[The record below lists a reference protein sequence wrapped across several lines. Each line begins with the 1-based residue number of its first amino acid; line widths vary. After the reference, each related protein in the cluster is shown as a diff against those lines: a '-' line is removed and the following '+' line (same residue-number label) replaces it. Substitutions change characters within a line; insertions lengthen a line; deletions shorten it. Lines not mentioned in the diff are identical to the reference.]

1 MARRTKT
8 LPVLALVLL
17 AVAPALSQKTL
28 TASEAKDHIGEQ
40 ATVCGKVVST
50 GYAENSR
57 GKPTFL
63 NLDKPYPEQI
73 FTVVI
78 WDSDR
83 SKFGDPE
90 TAYRGKHVCV
100 TGKITAFKGVPEI
113 VASEPSQLKIQQQ

>member
-50 GYAENSR
+50 GDAENSR

-90 TAYRGKHVCV
+90 RHIGASMSASPGRSRPLRVCPRLWL
-100 TGKITAFKGVPEI
+100 TNCH
-113 VASEPSQLKIQQQ
+113 S

>member
-8 LPVLALVLL
+8 IPVLALVLL

-63 NLDKPYPEQI
+63 NLDKPYP
-73 FTVVI
+73 
-78 WDSDR
+78 
-83 SKFGDPE
+83 
-90 TAYRGKHVCV
+90 AV
-100 TGKITAFKGVPEI
+100 TLADAIELGITAISPL
-113 VASEPSQLKIQQQ
+113 ALH

>member
-50 GYAENSR
+50 GYAGNSPGKAHVLEFGQAVSRADFHR
-57 GKPTFL
+57 GHLGQRPIK
-63 NLDKPYPEQI
+63 
-73 FTVVI
+73 V
-78 WDSDR
+78 R
-83 SKFGDPE
+83 
-90 TAYRGKHVCV
+90 
-100 TGKITAFKGVPEI
+100 
-113 VASEPSQLKIQQQ
+113 